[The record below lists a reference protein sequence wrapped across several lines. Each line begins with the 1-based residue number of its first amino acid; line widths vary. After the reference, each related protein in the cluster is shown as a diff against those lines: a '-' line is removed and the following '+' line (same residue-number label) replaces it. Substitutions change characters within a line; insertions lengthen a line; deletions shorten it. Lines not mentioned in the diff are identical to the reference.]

1 MVVILPPPPCINNA
15 RSEYLVDTESNTIIY
30 PKTRLEDIIGLEN
43 LPSKPGSILGGID
56 PNSYIHKLVNLQGVV
71 FAGGQYTTL
80 GRIEL
85 ANPGIYFINLN
96 IQIVVLPAYSGYNES
111 SLQISTPS
119 QSHKSDFLINNST
132 YGRRTMSII
141 EKVEE
146 PINVQFGVYIIT
158 PTFTCNNKS
167 FYQYTILKLCDIP

>member
-1 MVVILPPPPCINNA
+1 M
-15 RSEYLVDTESNTIIY
+15 
-30 PKTRLEDIIGLEN
+30 
-43 LPSKPGSILGGID
+43 
-56 PNSYIHKLVNLQGVV
+56 VNLQGVV

>member
-1 MVVILPPPPCINNA
+1 M
-15 RSEYLVDTESNTIIY
+15 
-30 PKTRLEDIIGLEN
+30 
-43 LPSKPGSILGGID
+43 
-56 PNSYIHKLVNLQGVV
+56 VNLQGVV
-71 FAGGQYTTL
+71 FTSCRYTTL

-119 QSHKSDFLINNST
+119 QSHQSDFLINNST

-146 PINVQFGVYIIT
+146 PSNVQFGVYIIA
-158 PTFTCNNKS
+158 PTITENEEETLLTKLNDLYAKNSDNKKDS
-167 FYQYTILKLCDIP
+167 IKTLKFVSKFKDRCAIKEDFAKTAIKKLLDFLEEHFSN